1 MKVQK
6 HIPVLSI
13 IMALV
18 LTGCHRKCSTATP
31 DKGQTETVIP
41 KLPRFIN
48 SYTAEDT
55 VFTNTDTLL
64 HYQRSACFGFCPTFN
79 YTLYQNGMLHYE
91 GIQHV
96 DDLGSKFG
104 LVTDVW
110 WEEVLQKLKEF
121 QFYELE
127 NVYPTDPKLFIV
139 DLPNTIILVKEY
151 GERKKVID
159 NYQAPKNL
167 KNLEFF
173 LEDHFKKISVS
184 DVWE

>member
-1 MKVQK
+1 MNTNKNLV
-6 HIPVLSI
+6 VLLILISL
-13 IMALV
+13 AL
-18 LTGCHRKCSTATP
+18 TACHRKCST
-31 DKGQTETVIP
+31 ETAKEEQPGTVVP
-41 KLPRFIN
+41 KLPRFLS

-55 VFTNTDTLL
+55 IFANTDTLL

-96 DDLGSKFG
+96 DDIGSKFG
-104 LVTDVW
+104 LVTDAW
-110 WEEVLQKLKEF
+110 WEEVQQKLKEL
-121 QFYELE
+121 QFFELE

-139 DLPNTIILVKEY
+139 DLPNTIVIVKEY

-173 LEDHFKKISVS
+173 LEEHFKKISLS